1 MFHKLLLAASLAL
14 LTTIAKAGDIKVSQG
29 YQTTGLGNKNSVL
42 LKIAVSGEYTDAC
55 LDQIGITLK
64 GNTLNNI
71 DSVHLYK
78 SYHNNFPADTQ
89 PIRLAS
95 IKPRQMSFGFV
106 TGRANALGNDTA
118 TRNKPY
124 FLYVTVDVKK
134 KATVGDSL
142 DARLDH
148 ITFNGKQVT
157 GINHD
162 PQYAQKIYSIQR
174 FLGMPDTYGS
184 HYYRIPAMVVAND
197 GSVIVAYDKRFD
209 ELGDA
214 GSHRI
219 DLVVRRSTD
228 NGVTWS
234 EPLTIA
240 QGKGKGTFDFGF
252 GDPALVVTSKG
263 RIICLSCAGNKNFW
277 NGQADVAM
285 MYSDDNGKTWSAPA
299 DLVHQHL
306 DNKVDTMSNALH
318 PYGFFVTSGRGICTT
333 DGTVMFA
340 CNYKNAKGIIREY
353 VLYSKDE
360 GEHWTLDNKIA
371 YLGADESKLLQRN
384 DGSIMISVRQKG
396 ARGFNTTKGNTLEW
410 EKQYRNNQLHGAACN
425 ADILYYSRKTQ
436 KEEDVILHT
445 LPVTIP
451 SLQRADLQLFA
462 SKDEG
467 KTWKSIYQ
475 LQPGAASYSTMEK
488 LKDGSLA
495 IFFEDESNGID
506 NWTLNYIVIKKS
518 QLKKLIQTAK

>member
-1 MFHKLLLAASLAL
+1 MFHKLLFTVSLAL
-14 LTTIAKAGDIKVSQG
+14 LTTIAKAGDIKVCQG

-42 LKIAVSGEYTDAC
+42 LKIAVSGEYTHAD
-55 LDQIGITLK
+55 LEQIGITLK

-78 SYHNNFPADTQ
+78 SYHTNFPADTQ

-106 TGRANALGNDTA
+106 TGRANVLENGTA
-118 TRNKPY
+118 TRNRPY

-157 GINHD
+157 DINHD
-162 PQYAQKIYSIQR
+162 PQYAQKIYSIQT

-285 MYSDDNGKTWSAPA
+285 MYSDDNGKTWSAPI
-299 DLVHQHL
+299 DLVHQRL
-306 DNKVDTMSNALH
+306 ENKVDTMSNALH
-318 PYGFFVTSGRGICTT
+318 PYGFFVTSGRGIRTS

-340 CNYKNAKGIIREY
+340 CNYKNAKGVIREY
-353 VLYSKDE
+353 VLYSKDK
-360 GEHWTLDNKIA
+360 GEHWTLDDNIA
-371 YLGADESKLLQRN
+371 YLGADESKLLQMN
-384 DGSIMISVRQKG
+384 DGNIMISVRQKG
-396 ARGFNTTKGNTLEW
+396 ARGFNKTKGNTLEW
-410 EKQYRNNQLHGAACN
+410 TKQYRDEQLHGAACN
-425 ADILYYSRKTQ
+425 ADILYYSRKIQ
-436 KEEDVILHT
+436 KGEDVILHT

-451 SLQRADLQLFA
+451 SLQRADLRLFA

-475 LQPGAASYSTMEK
+475 LQAGAASYSTMEK
-488 LKDGSLA
+488 LRDGSLA
-495 IFFEDESNGID
+495 IFFEDESNGVD
-506 NWTLNYIVIKKS
+506 NWTLNYIVIKKN
-518 QLKKLIQTAK
+518 QLKKLIQTAR

>member
-1 MFHKLLLAASLAL
+1 MLYKLWLTVSLTL
-14 LTTIAKAGDIKVSQG
+14 LTTIAKAGDINVSQG
-29 YQTTGLGNKNSVL
+29 YQTTGLGNKNAVL
-42 LKIAVSGEYTDAC
+42 LKVSVSGAYAKTCPE
-55 LDQIGITLK
+55 QISITLK
-64 GNTLNNI
+64 GNTLANI

-78 SYHNNFPADTQ
+78 SYYTNFPADPQ

-95 IKPRQMSFGFV
+95 IKPQRK
-106 TGRANALGNDTA
+106 TLDLLTA
-118 TRNKPY
+118 TNKAQRDETADHSKPY
-124 FLYVTVDVKK
+124 FLYITVDVKR

-142 DARLDH
+142 DARIDNILL
-148 ITFNGKQVT
+148 NGKQAT
-157 GINHD
+157 GFDKD
-162 PQYAQKIYSIQR
+162 PQYAQKIYSVQR

-184 HYYRIPAMVVAND
+184 HYYRIPAMVVAKD
-197 GSVIVAYDKRFD
+197 GSVVTAFDKRFD
-209 ELGDA
+209 DLGDA

-228 NGVTWS
+228 KGLTWS

-240 QGKGKGTFDFGF
+240 QGKGKGSFDFGF
-252 GDPALVVTSKG
+252 GDPALVVTAKG

-285 MYSDDNGKTWSAPA
+285 MYSDDNGKTWSAHI
-299 DLVHQHL
+299 DLVHQRL
-306 DNKVDTMSNALH
+306 ENAVDTMRNALH

-360 GEHWTLDNKIA
+360 GEHWTLDNHIA

-384 DGSIMISVRQKG
+384 DGSIMISVRQQG
-396 ARGFNTTKGNTLEW
+396 ERGFNRTEGNTLEW
-410 EKQYRNNQLHGAACN
+410 GKQYRDKQLYGAACN
-425 ADILYYSRKTQ
+425 ADILYYSRKTN
-436 KEEDVILHT
+436 KEKDIMLHT

-451 SLQRADLQLFA
+451 SLQRADLRLFA
-462 SKDEG
+462 SLDEG
-467 KTWKSIYQ
+467 RTWKSIYQ
-475 LQPGAASYSTMEK
+475 LQAGAASYSTMEK

-495 IFFEDESNGID
+495 IFFEDESNGIN
-506 NWTLNYIVIKKS
+506 NWTMNYIVINKN
-518 QLKKLIQTAK
+518 QLKDLIKAAE